1 MTASVPSVRR
11 WFVPGDL
18 NGFFGLVVDN
28 LSILGFI
35 AAALIGI
42 FQFPAEVVFT
52 RMFPGTALGVL
63 VGNLIYTWMAHR
75 LAAKTGRGRK
85 GEKAFLP
92 KLEASQLKSFDANSF
107 TQACSSIGGGMEGA
121 SLDHAQLNAI
131 GE

>member
-1 MTASVPSVRR
+1 MTASASPVRR

-63 VGNLIYTWMAHR
+63 VGED
-75 LAAKTGRGRK
+75 AATKEST
-85 GEKAFLP
+85 P
-92 KLEASQLKSFDANSF
+92 
-107 TQACSSIGGGMEGA
+107 
-121 SLDHAQLNAI
+121 
-131 GE
+131 